1 MYNKKTIDYFS
12 NPRNMGE
19 ISDAD
24 IVAKGGNPACG
35 DVVQLWVQLDGGKIS
50 DIKFKAFGCGACIA
64 SSSALTELVMGKTT
78 EEAQKITNKDI
89 AKYLGGLP
97 AQKMVCSNFSAEIL
111 RDALQKHKKW
121 DHGLIFTLNILLSTF
136 DYLLVASF
144 SKEAGG
150 D

>member
-19 ISDAD
+19 IKDAD

-35 DVVQLWVQLDGGKIS
+35 DVVQLWVKLDGDKII

-64 SSSALTELVMGKTT
+64 SSSALTELVMGKTMG
-78 EEAQKITNKDI
+78 EAQKVTNIDI

-97 AQKMVCSNFSAEIL
+97 DQKMICSNFSAEIL
-111 RDALQKHKKW
+111 CEGLQKYKK
-121 DHGLIFTLNILLSTF
+121 
-136 DYLLVASF
+136 
-144 SKEAGG
+144 
-150 D
+150 